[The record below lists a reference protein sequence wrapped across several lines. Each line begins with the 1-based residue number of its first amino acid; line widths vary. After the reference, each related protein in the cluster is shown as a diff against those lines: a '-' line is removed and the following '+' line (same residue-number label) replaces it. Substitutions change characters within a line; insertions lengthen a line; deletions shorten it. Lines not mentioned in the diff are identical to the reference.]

1 MSAEVGTGAVAE
13 FGRLTGVGVGPG
25 DPDLLTIR
33 AARLITAA
41 DVVAYHCAR
50 HGRSIARSA
59 AEPYLR
65 DGQVEEVLRY
75 PVTTEGTDHPGG
87 YNGVLADFY
96 VEAAAR
102 LERYLLDGRDVVV
115 LCEGDPSLYGSYL
128 HLHKRL
134 SGRFAASIVPGISS
148 VSAAAAATSV
158 PLVQHDETLVVL
170 PGTLP
175 ADELRARLAGADAAA
190 VLKLGR
196 TFGKVRAALDDAG
209 LLGRARY
216 VERAGTDSERVV
228 PLADVDPA
236 DVPYMS
242 LALVPGHGRRRP
254 ADAGVTA
261 ASTTGLTSG
270 ATATAGGTTAT
281 AGGTTAT
288 AGGTAQGGTA
298 DTAMGGATEAAMGG
312 ATEAAAARAPGV
324 TVVGLGPGDPA
335 WLTPEA
341 AAALADATDLVGY
354 RPYLARI
361 PARPGQQRHASGN
374 TVEAERAAF
383 ALGLAAAGRRVAVVS
398 SGDPGVF
405 AMATAVL
412 EQAADERWD
421 GVPVTVLPGVTAA
434 QAVAARAGAPL
445 GHDYCVISLSDRLK
459 PWEVIAD
466 RVEHAAAAD
475 FVLALYNPASRSR
488 TWQLAAVS
496 ELLLRHRA
504 ADTPVV
510 VGRAVGR
517 ADEQLSVI
525 TLAELADAGIDMSTL
540 VIVGSSATRVHLR
553 AGRPV
558 VFTPRHYGEA
568 GEAASSRPRRRTRT
582 EARPAAA
589 AD

>member
-1 MSAEVGTGAVAE
+1 MSAEVSTGAGAE

-41 DVVAYHCAR
+41 DVVAYHCAQ
-50 HGRSIARSA
+50 HGRSIARAA

-65 DGQVEEVLRY
+65 DGQVEEILRY

-196 TFGKVRAALDDAG
+196 TFGKVRAALDDVG
-209 LLGRARY
+209 LLDRARY

-254 ADAGVTA
+254 ADAGATA
-261 ASTTGLTSG
+261 DAALTTGLTSG
-270 ATATAGGTTAT
+270 ATPAAGGP
-281 AGGTTAT
+281 
-288 AGGTAQGGTA
+288 AQGVTA
-298 DTAMGGATEAAMGG
+298 DTAIGGDAETAAIPP
-312 ATEAAAARAPGV
+312 PGV

-496 ELLLRHRA
+496 ELLLRYRA

-553 AGRPV
+553 AGHPV

-582 EARPAAA
+582 EAPPAAA